1 MSKKYSYNSFAD
13 FGKAYKRGELDK
25 NFSKALSDNKRK
37 QESKKVGNKM
47 SAISQNPNEI
57 LKFMGRR

>member
-13 FGKAYKRGELDK
+13 FGKAYKRGELGKD
-25 NFSKALSDNKRK
+25 FSKTLTDNKRK
-37 QESKKVGNKM
+37 QESKNVGNKM

-57 LKFMGRR
+57 LKYIGRK

>member
-13 FGKAYKRGELDK
+13 FGKAYKRGELGKD
-25 NFSKALSDNKRK
+25 FSKPLTDNKRK
-37 QESKKVGNKM
+37 QESKNVGNKM

-57 LKFMGRR
+57 LKYI